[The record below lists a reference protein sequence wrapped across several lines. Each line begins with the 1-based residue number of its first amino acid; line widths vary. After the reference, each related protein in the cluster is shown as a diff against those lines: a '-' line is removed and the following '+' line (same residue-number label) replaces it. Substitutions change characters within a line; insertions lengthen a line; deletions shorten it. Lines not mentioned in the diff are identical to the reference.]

1 MLICFQ
7 EIEKYKLGNPK
18 SFHYLNQSNCYELVG
33 VSDAHDYL
41 ATRRAMD
48 IVGISEKEQVYVKLC
63 LLHIFNFFITLNW
76 EKCSLSLSPP
86 PSPSL
91 SLPHSLQEAIFRVVA
106 SILHIGNIEFT
117 KGKEV
122 DSSVPKD
129 DKAKFH
135 LKMTAEL
142 LMYEWSPTHIYVL
155 TFDIFLYTL

>member
-1 MLICFQ
+1 MFIAYIQLLYN
-7 EIEKYKLGNPK
+7 IELRK
-18 SFHYLNQSNCYELVG
+18 
-33 VSDAHDYL
+33 
-41 ATRRAMD
+41 M
-48 IVGISEKEQVYVKLC
+48 
-63 LLHIFNFFITLNW
+63 
-76 EKCSLSLSPP
+76 LSLSPP

-142 LMYEWSPTHIYVL
+142 LMYE
-155 TFDIFLYTL
+155 